1 MTGRT
6 ATTAAMVS
14 GAGLDFEIADI
25 EVDEPRGTEVLVRI
39 EAVSVCHTDLSVQSG
54 VFPRAMPAV
63 LGHEGAGVVE
73 QVGPAVTRLRP
84 GQRVSISF
92 DFCGHC
98 DRCLV
103 GLPGQCR
110 EYLARNVGPGTRPD
124 GTANLWRGG
133 EPLVGNFFG
142 QSTFAGYALANERN
156 AIPLD
161 PDLDVA
167 PRLLAPLGCGVQTG
181 SGAIF
186 NVLRPHPGSA
196 VVIFGAGAVGL
207 SALMA
212 AALLPVR
219 RLVAVDV
226 NAQRL
231 ALARDLGAS
240 DVLDP
245 TGIDVVEAVKDLT
258 AGGADYALEASGVE
272 GVALQAFNSLATGGT
287 LAVEGLASFTSTAK
301 IPLAELV
308 NFSKH
313 VVGVVEGASNP
324 PIYLPYLT
332 SLVATGKF
340 PLERITKTS
349 YKLSDINLAVADM
362 HNGNVI
368 KPVLTP

>member
-6 ATTAAMVS
+6 TTAATVS

-39 EAVSVCHTDLSVQSG
+39 EAVSVCHTDISVQSG
-54 VFPRAMPAV
+54 VFPYAMPAV

-73 QVGPAVTRLRP
+73 QVGPEVTRLRP

-98 DRCLV
+98 DRCV
-103 GLPGQCR
+103 AGLPGQCR
-110 EYLARNVGPGTRPD
+110 EYLARNFGPGKRPD
-124 GTANLWRGG
+124 GSANLWRDGQ
-133 EPLVGNFFG
+133 PLAGNFFG

-156 AIPLD
+156 AIPVNE
-161 PDLDVA
+161 DLDVS
-167 PRLLAPLGCGVQTG
+167 PELLAPLGCGVQTG
-181 SGAIF
+181 SGAIL
-186 NVLRPHPGSA
+186 NVLRPHPGST
-196 VVIFGAGAVGL
+196 VVVFGAGTVGM

-219 RLVAVDV
+219 RLIAVDV

-231 ALARDLGAS
+231 ALARDLGAT
-240 DVLDP
+240 DVVDP
-245 TGIDVVEAVKDLT
+245 TGIDVVAAIKDLT
-258 AGGADYALEASGVE
+258 GGGADYALEASGVE
-272 GVALQAFNSLATGGT
+272 GVALQAFSSLGTGGT
-287 LAVEGLASFTSTAK
+287 LAVEGLASFTSTAE
-301 IPLAELV
+301 IPLADLV

-332 SLVATGKF
+332 SLVATGKV
-340 PLERITKTS
+340 PLGRITRTG
-349 YKLSDINLAVADM
+349 YKLSDINAAVADM
-362 HNGNVI
+362 HNGEVI